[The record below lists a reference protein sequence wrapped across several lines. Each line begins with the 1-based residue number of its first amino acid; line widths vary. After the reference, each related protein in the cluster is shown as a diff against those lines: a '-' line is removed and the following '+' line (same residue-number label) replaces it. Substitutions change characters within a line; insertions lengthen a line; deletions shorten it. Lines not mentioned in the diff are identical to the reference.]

1 MDPWA
6 TLQLAWTIAG
16 GSSNPAQPNAT
27 RIPRSRQAA
36 SHDAKAARQVT
47 RPIAKGTRRHHPSV
61 DSSIRK
67 PSDESAARG
76 RSARPF
82 VAPTRPSRIAART
95 TLTSSAFGTARS
107 WTDMA
112 LRRDVRIAVWASSR
126 VDAEY
131 AHPWGILQKRAC
143 VSRRKVADQSGKAL
157 LVEFRR
163 VTASVARW
171 LVMVD
176 PELRGLLVQ
185 KPTDLLH

>member
-1 MDPWA
+1 MNPSNA
-6 TLQLAWTIAG
+6 RIPPTLPSPAWNRGPGSNWPGTTAG

-47 RPIAKGTRRHHPSV
+47 RPIAKGTRRQHPII

-131 AHPWGILQKRAC
+131 AHPWGILHKAGLRLAPE
-143 VSRRKVADQSGKAL
+143 SG
-157 LVEFRR
+157 
-163 VTASVARW
+163 
-171 LVMVD
+171 
-176 PELRGLLVQ
+176 
-185 KPTDLLH
+185 